1 MTTHRTSL
9 TVGKRRDSANAPC
22 GFTVSHPEVAQPEV
36 ARPERRLAGRMMSR
50 PLSLNPSHDKGSQMH
65 RPHVTVSIRTQLL
78 FSFLAVFFIGGTSM
92 QAQVTTAS
100 VLGTVTDASGAA
112 IPNADISVRDLD
124 RNQEKTTK
132 ANEQGGYRLDFLLPG
147 DYRISISAPNFKTHI
162 QNRIS
167 LNAGVPVTIN
177 AELSPGTLNESIE
190 VTSETPLVE
199 TSNAEVGAT
208 VDHRDITALPLVN
221 RNPYTLLDL
230 TPGVQSNAVSQSFG
244 APTQTVIINGGANN
258 GSGSTNY
265 YLDGAPNLNAL
276 NSGGGLLPN
285 PDALQEFRVQTSNYG
300 AAYGRFGS
308 GIVNAIVRSGTNEFH
323 GVVFDFFRN
332 PHLNARPW
340 GSLPTDPKQPLHR
353 NQFGATLGGPIIKNK
368 TFFFTS
374 YSGLRQTDATL
385 LTGAIVPTALER
397 AGNFTQSIGTR
408 PKDPLTGANFLC
420 NGVKDVICPDRIDLT
435 AAALLKYVPTSNTS
449 VSTRTGIAPGW
460 TGYSPS
466 PINQD
471 DFIVKVN
478 HSLSQTQT
486 LSATYFRSV
495 GNLSAIASTNPSAAI
510 APYSTLVQTYAQQ
523 NFIANHTWVISPTLV
538 NNLWASYTRMKNTRT
553 DTPTQSLAD
562 YGSTYSPQGAPS
574 LPNIAVTGYWNM
586 RDANAGPAGTDAY
599 ALRDLV
605 TLSRG
610 SHTLQMG
617 GEFAL
622 DKAAKV
628 AYLNNY
634 GQITFSGVMTG
645 NALADYLIGIPSSV
659 LQDSPAYTRTAAFT
673 YAGFFQDDYRVARRL
688 TLNLGIRY
696 DVQTPPVESNNHNV
710 TFVAGQQ
717 STRFPNAPTG
727 LVFPGDAGLS
737 RGITSVRYGHV
748 SPRVGFAFDPT
759 GTAKTSIRGGA
770 GVFWGSVSEELWT
783 QGGNTSPYALSYT
796 FPNTSSLTGA
806 TLSDPYRGGTNPFL
820 NAGSALFPTGA
831 RMGGVSRNADW
842 PRTMQVNFSVQ
853 QQLTAAMSVVV
864 AYVGAF
870 SSNQGLGIE
879 QNYPSLN
886 TNYAAPLGLAACGK
900 NSTVVPST
908 SNAQCRRPIQ
918 PIGTFSLLRT
928 DFNTD
933 YNGLQVSFTRRLA
946 HQISASGYYSWSKA
960 MSDVPLQGGV
970 PTAGIQNVDNLAA
983 ERSRTGS
990 DYTQQATIAIIWRP
1004 TVSGGSRLLQSIVNG
1019 WDIAPLARLH
1029 TGAPFSVLNG
1039 IDANL
1044 DGASG
1049 DRAQLIGDPVSGQHS
1064 LSQWFNTAA
1073 FSQNKAVS
1081 GAPVNGN
1088 SGPNIVNGPAFH
1100 SLDLTLARTFSIKD
1114 RMKFQFRAEASNA
1127 FNIVSLGQPGNTVNT
1142 ATFGVIS
1149 SANPMRQ
1156 IQLGAKVI
1164 F

>member
-1 MTTHRTSL
+1 MYQLHVETPFRTH
-9 TVGKRRDSANAPC
+9 
-22 GFTVSHPEVAQPEV
+22 
-36 ARPERRLAGRMMSR
+36 
-50 PLSLNPSHDKGSQMH
+50 
-65 RPHVTVSIRTQLL
+65 LL
-78 FSFLAVFFIGGTSM
+78 FSLLTVLFSCGPLM
-92 QAQVTTAS
+92 QAQVTTS
-100 VLGTVTDASGAA
+100 SILGTVTDNSGAVV
-112 IPNADISVRDLD
+112 PNADISVRDVD
-124 RNQEKTTK
+124 RNLEKTAK
-132 ANEQGGYRLDFLLPG
+132 SNEQGGYRLDFLPPG
-147 DYRISISAPNFKTHI
+147 NYRISVSAPNFKTYI
-162 QNRIS
+162 QDGIS

-177 AELSPGTLNESIE
+177 AELSPGSVSESIV
-190 VTSETPLVE
+190 VTGETPLVE

-208 VDHRDITALPLVN
+208 VDQRDITALPLVN

-244 APTQTVIINGGANN
+244 APTQTVIINGGTNN

-265 YLDGAPNLNAL
+265 YLDGAPNFNSLN
-276 NSGGGLLPN
+276 NGGGLLPN

-308 GIVNAIVRSGTNEFH
+308 GIVNALVRSGTNEFH
-323 GVVFDFFRN
+323 GVAFDYFRN

-340 GSLPTDPKQPLHR
+340 GSRPTDPKEPLHR

-374 YSGLRQTDATL
+374 YSGLRQADAAL

-397 AGNFTQSIGTR
+397 AGNFTQSIGSR
-408 PKDPLTGANFLC
+408 PKDPLTGTNFVC
-420 NGVKDVICPDRIDLT
+420 NGVKDVICPDRINGT
-435 AAALLKYVPTSNTS
+435 ALALLKYVPSSNTS
-449 VSTRTGIAPGW
+449 VSTSAGIAPGW

-471 DFIVKVN
+471 DFILKIN
-478 HSLSQTQT
+478 HTLSQTQT
-486 LSATYFRSV
+486 ISATYFVSA
-495 GNLSAIASTNPSAAI
+495 GNLSTIGSTNPSAAI
-510 APYSTLVQTYAQQ
+510 APYATLVQTYRQQ
-523 NFIANHTWVISPTLV
+523 NFIANHTWIISPTLV

-553 DTPTQSLAD
+553 DMPAQSLANF
-562 YGSTYSPQGAPS
+562 GSTFSPQGAPS
-574 LPNIAVTGYWNM
+574 LPNISVTGFWNM

-599 ALRDLV
+599 ALRDLI
-605 TLSRG
+605 TWSRG
-610 SHTLQMG
+610 SHTIQMG
-617 GEFAL
+617 GEASL

-645 NALADYLIGIPSSV
+645 NALADYLIGIPSSF
-659 LQDSPAYTRTAAFT
+659 LQDSPAYTRTAAYT
-673 YAGFFQDDYRVARRL
+673 YAGFVQDDYRVARRL
-688 TLNLGIRY
+688 NLNLGMRY
-696 DVQTPPVESNNHNV
+696 DVQTPPVESHNHNV
-710 TFVAGQQ
+710 TFVSGQQ

-727 LVFPGDAGLS
+727 VVFPGDAGIP
-737 RGITSVRYGHV
+737 RGITSVRFGHV

-820 NAGSALFPTGA
+820 NAGTALFPNGV
-831 RMGGVSRNADW
+831 RMGGISKDGDW
-842 PRTMQVNFSVQ
+842 PRTIQVNFSIQ
-853 QQLTAAMSVVV
+853 RQLTADMSVVA

-870 SSNQGLGIE
+870 SSNQALGIE
-879 QNYPSLN
+879 QNYPSFN
-886 TNYAAPLGLAACGK
+886 TNYAASLGLAACGTA
-900 NSTVVPST
+900 STVVPST

-918 PIGTFSLLRT
+918 PIGTFGLVRT
-928 DFNTD
+928 AFNTD

-946 HQISASGYYSWSKA
+946 HQVSASGYYSWSKA
-960 MSDVPLQGGV
+960 MSDVPMQGGV
-970 PTAGIQNVDNLAA
+970 PTAGIQDVNNLAA

-990 DYTQQATIAIIWRP
+990 DYTQQGTIAIIWHP
-1004 TVSGGSRLLQSIVNG
+1004 AVSSRSRLLKSIVNG
-1019 WDIAPLARLH
+1019 WDLAPLARLH
-1029 TGAPFSVLNG
+1029 TGAPLSVLNG

-1049 DRAQLIGDPVSGQHS
+1049 DRAQVVGNPFSGAHS
-1064 LSQWFNTAA
+1064 ISSWFNTAA
-1073 FSQNKAVS
+1073 FAQNKAVA
-1081 GAPVNGN
+1081 GKPVDGN
-1088 SGPNIVNGPAFH
+1088 SGPNTINGPAFH
-1100 SLDLTLARTFSIKD
+1100 SLDLTLARTFPINE
-1114 RMKFQFRAEASNA
+1114 RLKFQFRAEASNA
-1127 FNIVSLGQPGNTVNT
+1127 FNIVSYGQPGNTVNT

-1149 SANPMRQ
+1149 SASPMRQ
-1156 IQLGAKVI
+1156 IQLGAKAI